1 MSTTLKK
8 SVAGEACASIAK
20 HYSDPIH
27 CASSLQSS
35 SSAEGRNDD
44 NVDVTDHHNVV
55 ANYCPYFATSLDS
68 QPLPEL
74 APVCGFWYKRLLE
87 STASTSLSKDNST
100 LLDAARELLCCYESI
115 IHPLVQRR
123 RSSPEEYDIHAR
135 INKPQ
140 KKEEIETPVN
150 VVVEVLRN
158 YELLLAHLMRD
169 ASAQKSTHGEAEE
182 VVEIENE
189 CNSRL
194 IEVISDNNG
203 REVNTED
210 GISYEISAEI
220 VSDIERMVH
229 IIADDIF
236 QWSTKLPKKKDS
248 TALWKVQNL
257 LLPCLLRLI
266 EHSVVMLTLYKRH
279 NGRLSLSNTQQEIQ
293 KVLAIATITAVPFVG
308 DGRLNS
314 GVFGIGSLLD
324 WVLKRTNKD
333 DSSSMSSQ
341 LSLAYTL
348 RQCSPSPV
356 SSGGK
361 ECNAKYM
368 IPTTIMSSD
377 YMTRPVVDWSVPS
390 AHFDAP
396 WVSTY

>member
-1 MSTTLKK
+1 MSTTTLK

-27 CASSLQSS
+27 CASS
-35 SSAEGRNDD
+35 SAEGRNDD
-44 NVDVTDHHNVV
+44 HGDVTDHHNVV
-55 ANYCPYFATSLDS
+55 ANDCPYFATTLDS
-68 QPLPEL
+68 QSLPEL

-87 STASTSLSKDNST
+87 STASTSSSNDTRTS
-100 LLDAARELLCCYESI
+100 LDAARELLCCYESI

-169 ASAQKSTHGEAEE
+169 ASAQKSTHHVEE

-194 IEVISDNNG
+194 IEVISDNND
-203 REVNTED
+203 REVYTEY
-210 GISYEISAEI
+210 GISYKISAEI

-266 EHSVVMLTLYKRH
+266 EHSVVILTLYKRH

-324 WVLKRTNKD
+324 WVLKRINED

-348 RQCSPSPV
+348 RCSPSPV

-361 ECNAKYM
+361 ECNAKL

-377 YMTRPVVDWSVPS
+377 FMTRPVVDWSVPS

>member
-1 MSTTLKK
+1 MSTTLK

-27 CASSLQSS
+27 CASSS
-35 SSAEGRNDD
+35 GNDD

-55 ANYCPYFATSLDS
+55 VNDCPYFATSLDS

-123 RSSPEEYDIHAR
+123 FSPEEYDIHAR
-135 INKPQ
+135 INIKSQ
-140 KKEEIETPVN
+140 KEEGIETPIN

-158 YELLLAHLMRD
+158 YEQLLAHLMRD

-248 TALWKVQNL
+248 TALWKVQNI

-266 EHSVVMLTLYKRH
+266 EHSVVMLTLYKQY

-314 GVFGIGSLLD
+314 GVFGPIGIC
-324 WVLKRTNKD
+324 
-333 DSSSMSSQ
+333 
-341 LSLAYTL
+341 
-348 RQCSPSPV
+348 CSDKSVIPPKCKACLQ
-356 SSGGK
+356 GGQQ
-361 ECNAKYM
+361 
-368 IPTTIMSSD
+368 
-377 YMTRPVVDWSVPS
+377 
-390 AHFDAP
+390 
-396 WVSTY
+396 